1 MAHAHQPS
9 MAELIA
15 RRRRFIGRGAELST
29 YRENFGYPPED
40 ERHRYLFHV
49 HGNAGVGKTSLV
61 REMER
66 AARECGALTAYVDE
80 SVSSVPEALAA
91 IAEHLG
97 RQGHPLKQLDR
108 QLATYRQRRHE
119 AESAAVSGAGTA
131 GAAAAGGESPA
142 GSAAAAPSAGSTA
155 AVTAGVIG
163 LRMVPVVGAFADA
176 VDTQQLAAGADR
188 LRATLSARFRN
199 QEDVQLV
206 LRPDQVLTPVLVT
219 ELTEIARSV
228 PWIALFFDTY
238 ERTAPF
244 LDSWLRDLM
253 TTSTYGRFPGAVVV
267 TVAGQRPF
275 GAARWG
281 EFADFVTDLP
291 LAPFT
296 EGETRTLLAAKRVT
310 DESVVEE
317 VLRLSG
323 GLPVLVSTLAE
334 NQPTDPYDV
343 GDPSATAVERF
354 LKWEQDPVRRAAA
367 LACALPRR
375 LDEDVFRA
383 VVTED
388 AAGLYDWLRALPFAT
403 LKDAGVSYHGVV
415 RAPMLRLQRTRSP
428 RRWRERHTALAACFA
443 RWRAETETELRAD
456 TETEPPAGTETE
468 LRADTETEPPAGT
481 ETELRADEV
490 WESAEWRALRF
501 EETYHTLCAGPRG
514 ALPGALRDVVDGC
527 RESPAAARRAAQ
539 VLAEGG
545 ADTDDEPA
553 REWGRRLAAALDDEE
568 EGVRAALG
576 LLLDRPGLDTR
587 GRAAA
592 HTVRG
597 RELREAGGYEQALAE
612 YDRSLA
618 LDQDE
623 PLAHY
628 GRGLTHQLNGAYEAA
643 LADLRRADELAPETT
658 WILESYGET
667 LRLHGRHQDAADL
680 LDRVLALDPTNAY
693 ALASRGVAQQA
704 LGRHAAALAD
714 LDRALELDVEYLWA
728 LVRRAR
734 LLRETGETDRSFADL
749 DRAVELAPDKA
760 WIASER
766 GEAYRLA
773 DRNDDAE
780 RELTRTLELDADHA
794 SALASRGCVRTLL
807 GRHAEARADLDRA
820 IELDPEYAWALAHR
834 AGLRQELDD
843 ATGALADLERAV
855 AADPDVVWIRRRR
868 GEARLDAGQHE
879 EAVAD
884 LTEVLNR
891 RPDDVWAL
899 TLRGSAHHAR
909 GRYGHAFADL
919 DRSLELD
926 QDGSWAYYCRA
937 RTAQAAGRPE
947 QAYADLVRCVDLYPD
962 ADHARRRA
970 AAMCL
975 LLGRPEE
982 ALRRLDELISADA
995 DDLDDRCEALRH
1007 SGQWAA
1013 ALAVAE
1019 RYSVEDP
1026 VYGTLQ
1032 RAMVVTVAEGAEA
1045 GAPVWREL
1053 ERLLSEAE
1061 DLTVEMP
1068 MYGAMLSEAVRG
1080 DWEALDAS
1088 LTTLF
1093 ALEHEWDDLAHM
1105 ACDLEELLHAPGVD
1119 AGRLSPRLA
1128 RVVAARDAFA
1138 ARWA

>member
-15 RRRRFIGRGAELST
+15 RRRRFVGRSAELT
-29 YRENFGYPPED
+29 AYRDNFGCPPED
-40 ERHRYLFHV
+40 ERHRYLFHI

-66 AARECGALTAYVDE
+66 TARECGALTAYVDE

-91 IAEHLG
+91 IAGQLG

-119 AESAAVSGAGTA
+119 AESAALAGA
-131 GAAAAGGESPA
+131 GAAGAGAGGVGAVGGEIPAGAAGAA
-142 GSAAAAPSAGSTA
+142 GTIGAAPSAASTA

-163 LRMVPVVGAFADA
+163 LRMVPVVGAFADV

-188 LRATLSARFRN
+188 LRATLSARFRD

-219 ELTEIARSV
+219 ELAEITRSV

-253 TTSTYGRFPGAVVV
+253 TTSAYGRFPGAVVV

-296 EGETRTLLAAKRVT
+296 EGEARTLLAAKRVT

-334 NQPTDPYDV
+334 NQPADPDDV

-383 VVTED
+383 VVAED
-388 AAGLYDWLRALPFAT
+388 AAGLYDWLRTLPFAT

-428 RRWRERHTALAACFA
+428 RGWRERHAALAACFA
-443 RWRAETETELRAD
+443 RWRAEAED
-456 TETEPPAGTETE
+456 G
-468 LRADTETEPPAGT
+468 
-481 ETELRADEV
+481 LRADEV
-490 WESAEWRALRF
+490 WQSAEWRALRF

-514 ALPGALRDVVDGC
+514 ALPGALRDVVEGC
-527 RESPAAARRAAQ
+527 RESPAAARRAAR
-539 VLAEGG
+539 VLAEAGT
-545 ADTDDEPA
+545 DTDDEAA
-553 REWGRRLAAALDDEE
+553 REWGRRLLAALDDEE
-568 EGVRAALG
+568 EGVRMALG

-597 RELREAGGYEQALAE
+597 RELREAGGHAQALAE
-612 YDRSLA
+612 YDRALA
-618 LDQDE
+618 LDPDE
-623 PLAHY
+623 PRAYY
-628 GRGLTHQLNGAYEAA
+628 GRGLTHHLNGADEAA
-643 LADLRRADELAPETT
+643 LADLRRADELAPDTT
-658 WILESYGET
+658 WILGEYGEL
-667 LRLHGRHQDAADL
+667 LRAVGRDEEAVGL
-680 LDRVLALDPTNAY
+680 LDRVLLLDPTAEY
-693 ALASRGVAQQA
+693 ALASRGVARHA
-704 LGRHAAALAD
+704 LGQRAAALAD
-714 LDRALELDVEYLWA
+714 LGRALELDSEYLWA

-734 LLRETGETDRSFADL
+734 LLREMGEPDRSLADL
-749 DRAVELAPDKA
+749 DRAVELAPDNA
-760 WIASER
+760 WVASER
-766 GEAYRLA
+766 GEAHRLA
-773 DRNDDAE
+773 GRNEDAE
-780 RELTRTLELDADHA
+780 RELTRALELSADYA
-794 SALASRGCVRTLL
+794 SALASRGYVRHLL
-807 GRHAEARADLDRA
+807 GRDAEARADLDRA
-820 IELDPEYAWALAHR
+820 IALNPEYAWALVHR
-834 AGLRQELDD
+834 ASLRRKLGDV
-843 ATGALADLERAV
+843 TGALADLERAV
-855 AADPDVVWIRRRR
+855 DAGPDLVWIRLER
-868 GEARLDAGQHE
+868 GEARLNAGQYE

-884 LTEVLNR
+884 FTEALNQ

-899 TLRGSAHHAR
+899 VLRGSAHHSR
-909 GRYGHAFADL
+909 GRYAHAFADL
-919 DRSLELD
+919 DRALELD
-926 QDGSWAYYCRA
+926 PNGSWAYYWRG
-937 RTAQAAGRPE
+937 RTAQAVGRPE
-947 QAYADLVRCVDLYPD
+947 EAYADLARCLGLAPG

-970 AAMCL
+970 AALSL

-982 ALRRLDELISADA
+982 ALRWLDELTTAGH
-995 DDLDDRCEALRH
+995 DDLNDRCDALRRT
-1007 SGQWAA
+1007 GRWAE

-1019 RYSVEDP
+1019 RYSVEEP
-1026 VYGTLQ
+1026 VYGTLR
-1032 RAMVVTVAEGAEA
+1032 RAMTVTVAEGADA
-1045 GAPVWREL
+1045 GIPVWREL
-1053 ERLLSEAE
+1053 ERVLSEAE
-1061 DLTVEMP
+1061 DVAVEMP
-1068 MYGAMLSEAVRG
+1068 AYGAVLSAAVRG
-1080 DWEALDAS
+1080 DWEVLDAS
-1088 LTTLF
+1088 LT
-1093 ALEHEWDDLAHM
+1093 ALLALDHEWDDLADM
-1105 ACDLEELLHAPGVD
+1105 ACDLEELLGAPGVD
-1119 AGRLSPRLA
+1119 TARLGPRLA

>member
-15 RRRRFIGRGAELST
+15 RRRRFVGRSAELT
-29 YRENFGYPPED
+29 AYRDNFGCPPED
-40 ERHRYLFHV
+40 ERHRYLFHI

-66 AARECGALTAYVDE
+66 TARECGALTAYVDE

-91 IAEHLG
+91 IAEQLG
-97 RQGHPLKQLDR
+97 RQGHPLRQLDR
-108 QLATYRQRRHE
+108 RLATYRQRRHE
-119 AESAAVSGAGTA
+119 AESAAQSAAGTE
-131 GAAAAGGESPA
+131 GAAPGAAPAGGESPVPYA
-142 GSAAAAPSAGSTA
+142 GAAAPAPSAGSTA

-163 LRMVPVVGAFADA
+163 LRMVPVVGAFADV

-188 LRATLSARFRN
+188 LRATLSARFRD

-244 LDSWLRDLM
+244 LDTWLRDLM
-253 TTSTYGRFPGAVVV
+253 TTSAYGRFPGTVVV

-296 EGETRTLLAAKRVT
+296 EGEARTLLAAKRVT

-334 NQPTDPYDV
+334 NQPADPHDV

-354 LKWEQDPVRRAAA
+354 LKWEQDPVRQAAA

-383 VVTED
+383 VVAED
-388 AAGLYDWLRALPFAT
+388 AAGLYDWLRTLPFAT

-428 RRWRERHTALAACFA
+428 RGWRERHTALAACFA
-443 RWRAETETELRAD
+443 RWRAEAETD
-456 TETEPPAGTETE
+456 
-468 LRADTETEPPAGT
+468 
-481 ETELRADEV
+481 LRADEV
-490 WESAEWRALRF
+490 WASAEWRALRF

-514 ALPGALRDVVDGC
+514 ALPGALRDVVEGC

-539 VLAEGG
+539 VLAEAGT
-545 ADTDDEPA
+545 DTDDEAA
-553 REWGRRLAAALDDEE
+553 REWGRRLVTALDDAK
-568 EGVRAALG
+568 EGVRVALG

-597 RELREAGGYEQALAE
+597 RELREAGGYTQALAE
-612 YDRSLA
+612 YDRALA
-618 LDQDE
+618 LDPDE
-623 PLAHY
+623 PSAYY
-628 GRGLTHQLNGAYEAA
+628 GRGYTHQLDGRLDVA
-643 LADLRRADELAPETT
+643 LVDLRRADELAPDTV
-658 WILESYGET
+658 WILEEYGET
-667 LRLHGRHQDAADL
+667 LRLAGQGEEAVEL
-680 LDRVLALDPTNAY
+680 LDRVLVLDPTNAY
-693 ALASRGVAQQA
+693 ALACRGAA
-704 LGRHAAALAD
+704 HHGLGRHTAALAD
-714 LDRALELDVEYLWA
+714 FGRSLELDAEYLWA

-734 LLRETGETDRSFADL
+734 LLRDMGEPDRSFADL
-749 DRAVELAPDKA
+749 DRAVELAPDSV
-760 WIASER
+760 WVASER
-766 GEAYRLA
+766 GEAYRITG
-773 DRNDDAE
+773 RNEDAE
-780 RELTRTLELDADHA
+780 RELTRALGIDADHA
-794 SALASRGCVRTLL
+794 SALAGRGYVRHRL

-820 IELDPEYAWALAHR
+820 IELDAEYAWALGHR

-843 ATGALADLERAV
+843 PSGALADLDRAV
-855 AADPDVVWIRRRR
+855 DADPDLVWIRRER
-868 GEARLDAGQHE
+868 GEARLDAGQYE

-891 RPDDVWAL
+891 QPSDVWAL
-899 TLRGSAHHAR
+899 TLRGRAHHAR
-909 GRYGHAFADL
+909 GHYGHAFADL
-919 DRSLELD
+919 DRSVQLD
-926 QDGSWAYYCRA
+926 PDGWWAYYCRA
-937 RTAQAAGRPE
+937 TTARATGRAE
-947 QAYADLVRCVDLYPD
+947 QAYADFARSVSLYPE
-962 ADHARRRA
+962 ADHARRRV
-970 AAMCL
+970 AAMSL

-982 ALRRLDELISADA
+982 ALHWLDELTTADN
-995 DDLDDRCEALRH
+995 DDLEDRCEALRRT
-1007 SGQWAA
+1007 GQWAE

-1019 RYSVEDP
+1019 RFSVEEP

-1032 RAMVVTVAEGAEA
+1032 RALAVTVAEGADA
-1045 GAPVWREL
+1045 GVPVWREL

-1061 DLTVEMP
+1061 DPAVEMP
-1068 MYGAMLSEAVRG
+1068 AYGAMLSAAVRG
-1080 DWEALDAS
+1080 DWEVLDAS

-1093 ALEHEWDDLAHM
+1093 ATEHEWDDLAHM
-1105 ACDLEELLHAPGVD
+1105 TSHLEELLRAPGVD
-1119 AGRLSPRLA
+1119 TTGLSARLA

>member
-9 MAELIA
+9 MAELAA

-29 YRENFGYPPED
+29 YRDNFGYPPED
-40 ERHRYLFHV
+40 ERHRYLFHI

-61 REMER
+61 RELER
-66 AARECGALTAYVDE
+66 TARECGALTAYVDE

-91 IAEHLG
+91 IAGQLG

-119 AESAAVSGAGTA
+119 AESAAGT
-131 GAAAAGGESPA
+131 AGGESPA
-142 GSAAAAPSAGSTA
+142 VSVPSAGSTA

-176 VDTQQLAAGADR
+176 VDTQHLAAGADR

-206 LRPDQVLTPVLVT
+206 LKPDQVLTPVLVT

-244 LDSWLRDLM
+244 LDAWLRDLM
-253 TTSTYGRFPGAVVV
+253 TTSVYGRFPGAVVV

-275 GAARWG
+275 VAARWG

-296 EGETRTLLAAKRVT
+296 EGESRTLLAAKRVT

-334 NQPTDPYDV
+334 NQPTDPHDV

-383 VVTED
+383 VVAED

-428 RRWRERHTALAACFA
+428 RGWRERHTALAACFA
-443 RWRAETETELRAD
+443 RWRAETETD
-456 TETEPPAGTETE
+456 
-468 LRADTETEPPAGT
+468 
-481 ETELRADEV
+481 LRADEV

-514 ALPGALRDVVDGC
+514 ALPGALRDVVEGC
-527 RESPAAARRAAQ
+527 RENPAAARRAAQ
-539 VLAEGG
+539 VLAEAG
-545 ADTDDEPA
+545 ADTDDAAA
-553 REWGRRLAAALDDEE
+553 REWGRRLVAALDDEA
-568 EGVRAALG
+568 EGVRKALG
-576 LLLDRPGLDTR
+576 LLLDRAGLDTL

-592 HTVRG
+592 HRVRG
-597 RELREAGGYEQALAE
+597 AELREAGEHAAALAE

-618 LDQDE
+618 LNPDE
-623 PLAHY
+623 PRAYY
-628 GRGLTHQLNGAYEAA
+628 GRGLAHQLNGATDAA
-643 LADLRRADELAPETT
+643 LADLRRADELAPDTT
-658 WILESYGET
+658 WILEEYGET
-667 LRLHGRHQDAADL
+667 LRMAGRHQDAVDL
-680 LDRVLALDPTNAY
+680 LDRVLVLDPTDAF
-693 ALASRGVAQQA
+693 ALASRGAAQHA
-704 LGRHAAALAD
+704 LGQHAAALAD
-714 LDRALELDVEYLWA
+714 LGRALELDDEYLWA

-734 LLRETGETDRSFADL
+734 LLRDMGEPDRSFADL
-749 DRAVELAPDKA
+749 DRAVELAPDRA

-773 DRNDDAE
+773 DRDDDAE

-794 SALASRGCVRTLL
+794 SALASRGYVRHRL
-807 GRHAEARADLDRA
+807 GRDAEARADLDRA
-820 IELDPEYAWALAHR
+820 IELDPEYSWALAHR

-843 ATGALADLERAV
+843 PTGALADLERAV
-855 AADPDVVWIRRRR
+855 DADPDIPWIRLER
-868 GEARLDAGQHE
+868 GEARLKAGRYE

-884 LTEVLNR
+884 LTVVLNQ
-891 RPDDVWAL
+891 RPDSDWAL
-899 TLRGSAHHAR
+899 TQRGMAHHAL

-926 QDGSWAYYCRA
+926 PNGSWAYYCRG

-947 QAYADLVRCVDLYPD
+947 QAYADLVRCVELYPD

-970 AAMCL
+970 AAMSL

-982 ALRRLDELISADA
+982 ALRRLDELTTADN
-995 DDLDDRCEALRH
+995 DDLDDRCEALRRA
-1007 SGQWAA
+1007 GQWAE

-1019 RYSVEDP
+1019 RYSVEEP

-1032 RAMVVTVAEGAEA
+1032 RAMTVTVAEGAEA
-1045 GAPVWREL
+1045 GVPVWREL
-1053 ERLLSEAE
+1053 ERLLSEAV
-1061 DLTVEMP
+1061 DLAVEMP
-1068 MYGAMLSEAVRG
+1068 AYGTMLSAAVRG
-1080 DWEALDAS
+1080 DWETLDAS
-1088 LTTLF
+1088 LDTLF
-1093 ALEHEWDDLAHM
+1093 ALEHEWDDLATM
-1105 ACDLEELLHAPGVD
+1105 ASHLEELLHAPGIDTV
-1119 AGRLSPRLA
+1119 RLSPRLA
-1128 RVVAARDAFA
+1128 RVAAARDAFA
-1138 ARWA
+1138 ARWT

>member
-15 RRRRFIGRGAELST
+15 RRRRFVGRSAELT
-29 YRENFGYPPED
+29 AYRDNFGCPPED
-40 ERHRYLFHV
+40 ERHRYLFHI

-66 AARECGALTAYVDE
+66 TARECGALTAYVDE

-91 IAEHLG
+91 IAEQLG
-97 RQGHPLKQLDR
+97 RQGHPLRQLDR
-108 QLATYRQRRHE
+108 RLATYRQRRHE
-119 AESAAVSGAGTA
+119 AESAAQSVAGTE
-131 GAAAAGGESPA
+131 GAAPGAAPAGGESPVPYA
-142 GSAAAAPSAGSTA
+142 GAAAPAPSAGSTA

-163 LRMVPVVGAFADA
+163 LRMVPVVGAFADV

-188 LRATLSARFRN
+188 LRATLSARFRD

-244 LDSWLRDLM
+244 LDTWLRDLM
-253 TTSTYGRFPGAVVV
+253 TTSTYGRFPGTVVV

-296 EGETRTLLAAKRVT
+296 EGEARTLLAAKRVT

-334 NQPTDPYDV
+334 NQPADPHDV

-354 LKWEQDPVRRAAA
+354 LKWEQDPVRQAAA

-383 VVTED
+383 VVAED
-388 AAGLYDWLRALPFAT
+388 AAGLYDWLRTLPFAT

-428 RRWRERHTALAACFA
+428 RGWRERHTALAACFA
-443 RWRAETETELRAD
+443 RWRAEAETD
-456 TETEPPAGTETE
+456 
-468 LRADTETEPPAGT
+468 
-481 ETELRADEV
+481 LRADEV
-490 WESAEWRALRF
+490 WASAEWRALRF

-514 ALPGALRDVVDGC
+514 ALPGALRDVVEGC

-539 VLAEGG
+539 VLAEAGT
-545 ADTDDEPA
+545 DTDDETA
-553 REWGRRLAAALDDEE
+553 REWGRRLVTALGDAK

-597 RELREAGGYEQALAE
+597 RELRETGGYAQALAE
-612 YDRSLA
+612 YDRALA
-618 LDQDE
+618 LDPDE
-623 PLAHY
+623 PSAYY
-628 GRGLTHQLNGAYEAA
+628 GRGYTHQLDGRLDVA
-643 LADLRRADELAPETT
+643 LVDLRRADELAPDTV
-658 WILESYGET
+658 WILEEYGET
-667 LRLHGRHQDAADL
+667 LRLAGQGEEAVEL
-680 LDRVLALDPTNAY
+680 LDRVLVLDPTNAY
-693 ALASRGVAQQA
+693 ALACRGAA
-704 LGRHAAALAD
+704 HHGLGRHTAALAD
-714 LDRALELDVEYLWA
+714 FGRSLELDAEYLWA

-734 LLRETGETDRSFADL
+734 LLRDMGEPDRSFADL
-749 DRAVELAPDKA
+749 DRAVELAPDSV
-760 WIASER
+760 WVASER
-766 GEAYRLA
+766 GEAYRITG
-773 DRNDDAE
+773 RNEDAE
-780 RELTRTLELDADHA
+780 RELTRALGIDADHA
-794 SALASRGCVRTLL
+794 SALAGRGYVLHRL

-820 IELDPEYAWALAHR
+820 IELDAEYAWALGHR

-843 ATGALADLERAV
+843 PSGALADLDRAV
-855 AADPDVVWIRRRR
+855 DADPDLVWIRRER

-879 EAVAD
+879 EAIGD

-891 RPDDVWAL
+891 QPSDVWAL
-899 TLRGSAHHAR
+899 TLRGRAHHAR
-909 GRYGHAFADL
+909 GHYGHAFADL
-919 DRSLELD
+919 DRSVQLD
-926 QDGSWAYYCRA
+926 PDGWWAYYCRA
-937 RTAQAAGRPE
+937 TTARATGRAE
-947 QAYADLVRCVDLYPD
+947 QAYADFARSVSLYPE
-962 ADHARRRA
+962 ADHARRRVA
-970 AAMCL
+970 AVSL

-982 ALRRLDELISADA
+982 ALHWLDELTTADN
-995 DDLDDRCEALRH
+995 DDLEDRCEALRRT
-1007 SGQWAA
+1007 GQWAE

-1019 RYSVEDP
+1019 RFSVEEP

-1032 RAMVVTVAEGAEA
+1032 RALAVTVAEGADA
-1045 GAPVWREL
+1045 GVPVWREL

-1061 DLTVEMP
+1061 DPAVEMP
-1068 MYGAMLSEAVRG
+1068 AYGAMLSAAVRG
-1080 DWEALDAS
+1080 DWEVLDAS

-1093 ALEHEWDDLAHM
+1093 ATEHEWDDLAHM
-1105 ACDLEELLHAPGVD
+1105 TSHLEELLRAPGVD
-1119 AGRLSPRLA
+1119 TAGLSPRLA

>member
-15 RRRRFIGRGAELST
+15 RRRRFVGRSAELT
-29 YRENFGYPPED
+29 AYRDNFGCPPED
-40 ERHRYLFHV
+40 ERHRYLFHI

-61 REMER
+61 QEMER
-66 AARECGALTAYVDE
+66 TARECGALTAYVDE

-91 IAEHLG
+91 IAEQLG

-119 AESAAVSGAGTA
+119 AESAAESAAVSGAG
-131 GAAAAGGESPA
+131 AAGGESPA
-142 GSAAAAPSAGSTA
+142 PYAPYAQPAPSAGSTA

-163 LRMVPVVGAFADA
+163 LRMVPVVGAFADV

-188 LRATLSARFRN
+188 LRATLSARFRD

-206 LRPDQVLTPVLVT
+206 LKPDQVLTPVLVT
-219 ELTEIARSV
+219 ELTEIIRSV

-244 LDSWLRDLM
+244 LDTWLRDLM
-253 TTSTYGRFPGAVVV
+253 TTSAYGRFPGAVVV

-296 EGETRTLLAAKRVT
+296 EGEARTLLAAKRVT

-334 NQPTDPYDV
+334 NQPADPDDV

-383 VVTED
+383 VVAED
-388 AAGLYDWLRALPFAT
+388 AAGLYDWLRTLPFAT

-428 RRWRERHTALAACFA
+428 RGWRERHTALAACFA
-443 RWRAETETELRAD
+443 RWRAEAETD
-456 TETEPPAGTETE
+456 
-468 LRADTETEPPAGT
+468 
-481 ETELRADEV
+481 LRADEV

-514 ALPGALRDVVDGC
+514 ALPGALRDVVEGC

-539 VLAEGG
+539 VLAEAG
-545 ADTDDEPA
+545 ADTDDAAA
-553 REWGRRLAAALDDEE
+553 REWGRRLVAALDDEE

-597 RELREAGGYEQALAE
+597 RELRGAGEYAQALAE

-618 LDQDE
+618 LDPDE
-623 PLAHY
+623 PTTHY
-628 GRGLTHQLNGAYEAA
+628 GRGVAHQLNGDLVTA
-643 LADLRRADELAPETT
+643 LADLRRADELAPDTP
-658 WILESYGET
+658 WILDEYGET
-667 LRLHGRHQDAADL
+667 LRMAGRREEAVEL
-680 LDRVLALDPTNAY
+680 LDRALALDPTNGY
-693 ALASRGVAQQA
+693 ALACRGVAQHG
-704 LGRHAAALAD
+704 LGRHSAALAD
-714 LDRALELDVEYLWA
+714 LGRALELNDEYLWA

-734 LLRETGETDRSFADL
+734 VLRDMGEADRSFADL
-749 DRAVELAPDKA
+749 DRAVELAPDSA

-773 DRNDDAE
+773 DRNEDAE
-780 RELTRTLELDADHA
+780 RELTRALGIDADHA
-794 SALASRGCVRTLL
+794 SALASRGYVRHLL
-807 GRHAEARADLDRA
+807 GRDAEARADLDRA
-820 IELDPEYAWALAHR
+820 IELNPEYAWALVHRALLRQELDDTTGALADLDRAVEAEPRLRWARLERGEARRRAGLHEDAVADLTAVLAAGPDDTWALVLRGRSHHALRRYGHALADLDRALEIDPEYAWAYHWR
-834 AGLRQELDD
+834 AGTALAVGRPER
-843 ATGALADLERAV
+843 ALADLGRCV
-855 AADPDVVWIRRRR
+855 A
-868 GEARLDAGQHE
+868 LDA
-879 EAVAD
+879 
-884 LTEVLNR
+884 T
-891 RPDDVWAL
+891 
-899 TLRGSAHHAR
+899 
-909 GRYGHAFADL
+909 
-919 DRSLELD
+919 
-926 QDGSWAYYCRA
+926 
-937 RTAQAAGRPE
+937 
-947 QAYADLVRCVDLYPD
+947 

-970 AAMCL
+970 VSASL
-975 LLGRPEE
+975 NLGRPEE
-982 ALRRLDELISADA
+982 ALQWLDELTTADN
-995 DDLDDRCEALRH
+995 DDLGDRCEALRRT
-1007 SGQWAA
+1007 GQWAEARA
-1013 ALAVAE
+1013 AAD
-1019 RYSVEDP
+1019 RYSVDEP
-1026 VYGTLQ
+1026 LYGALQ
-1032 RAMVVTVAEGAEA
+1032 RAMTVTRSEGAAA
-1045 GAPVWREL
+1045 GAPAWREL
-1053 ERLLSEAE
+1053 ARRLEETA
-1061 DLTVEMP
+1061 DPAPEMP
-1068 MYGAMLSEAVRG
+1068 AYVAMLSGAARG
-1080 DWEALDAS
+1080 DWDALDAS
-1088 LTTLF
+1088 LATLL
-1093 ALEHEWDDLAHM
+1093 AMEAEWDDLANMVGH
-1105 ACDLEELLHAPGVD
+1105 LEELLHAPGID
-1119 AGRLSPRLA
+1119 TARLSPRIA
-1128 RVVAARDAFA
+1128 RAIAARDAFA